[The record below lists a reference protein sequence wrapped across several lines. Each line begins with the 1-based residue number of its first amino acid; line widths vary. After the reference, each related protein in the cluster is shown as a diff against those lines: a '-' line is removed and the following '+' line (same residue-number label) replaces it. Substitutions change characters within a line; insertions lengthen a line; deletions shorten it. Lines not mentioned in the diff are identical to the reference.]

1 MIRYM
6 NGVIIWTD
14 DLASLRTFY
23 VDTLGLTPRSD
34 HPHFVNFEWGDVRFS
49 IGSHDGVRGQAR
61 DPHRIMVNFDVGD
74 IHGLHE
80 RLAGKG
86 VSFIRPPEKEHWGGW
101 VATFEDPDG
110 NLLQLLQQPGG

>member
-14 DLASLRTFY
+14 DLPRLRTFY
-23 VDTLGLTPRSD
+23 VDELGLTPRSD
-34 HPHFVNFEWGDVRFS
+34 RPNFVNFEWGGVRFS
-49 IGSHDGVRGQAR
+49 IGSHDGVSGRAR
-61 DPHRIMVNFDVGD
+61 DPHRVMINFDVDD
-74 IHGLHE
+74 IHAAHD
-80 RLAGKG
+80 RMSAAGAR
-86 VSFIRPPEKEHWGGW
+86 FIRPPEKEHWGGW